1 MTRSQKYL
9 TLARS
14 VAQTFSKDPSTQ
26 VGAVIVRPDNTVAS
40 IGYNGFPK
48 GYLDSPEDYANRDY
62 KIANIIHAE
71 ANAIAHARE
80 NLSGS
85 TIYVWPLM
93 PCREC
98 MKLIAASGIKKVVFY
113 LDKDLM
119 DKSKSFWNSQ
129 DTITIAKKADISLI
143 GININ

>member
-14 VAQTFSKDPSTQ
+14 IAKTFSKDPSTK

-48 GYLDSPEDYANRDY
+48 GYIDSEQDYANREY
-62 KIANIIHAE
+62 KVANIIHAE
-71 ANAIAHARE
+71 ANAITHARE
-80 NLSGS
+80 NLTGS

-98 MKLIAASGIKKVVFY
+98 MKLIAASGIKKVVFL
-113 LDKDLM
+113 LDPQLIA
-119 DKSKSFWNSQ
+119 KSKGNWNGEEAL
-129 DTITIAKKADISLI
+129 TIAKKADIEVI
-143 GININ
+143 GINID